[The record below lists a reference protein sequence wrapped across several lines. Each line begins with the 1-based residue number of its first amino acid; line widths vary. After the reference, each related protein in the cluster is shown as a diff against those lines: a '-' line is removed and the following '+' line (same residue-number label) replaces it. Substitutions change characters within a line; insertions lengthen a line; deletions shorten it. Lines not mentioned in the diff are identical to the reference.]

1 MLACDE
7 VKQVQNYT
15 NFILLI
21 FVIGNPEKF
30 KCLSDCRRIQILL
43 LLLCHGV
50 DVSNDLLVEML
61 VSCLAVCELDKVGF
75 CRELRNCELIIVL

>member
-1 MLACDE
+1 MLTSDE
-7 VKQVQNYT
+7 IEQVQYHS

-21 FVIGNPEKF
+21 FVIGNSEKF

-50 DVSNDLLVEML
+50 DVSDDLLVEML
-61 VSCLAVCELDKVGF
+61 FSCLAVCELDKVGF